1 MCTTE
6 RENKEKAEGRTMKNI
21 SEYTEQ
27 ETRNAYEGIKIA
39 LTANSSQ
46 PITIEF
52 LLKSMSEV
60 KARAEELKITL

>member
-1 MCTTE
+1 
-6 RENKEKAEGRTMKNI
+6 MKNI